1 MKDRYVV
8 KIVNLPGR
16 MTQDKQEYYY
26 AYDTVEKKQACTPTL
41 FKPDAQRFADTLNNK
56 KPIVQFSELT
66 REEID
71 QLETLL
77 GKGRTIEKGT
87 DLLDDVR
94 CVHD

>member
-8 KIVNLPGR
+8 KTVNLPGR

-71 QLETLL
+71 QLEAQR
-77 GKGRTIEKGT
+77 KARAIEKGT